1 MFGKKYITDNQYVLQ
16 NDKENIDSNFGGV
29 GMKTWAEHSGP
40 REESEELS
48 CIRRVFF
55 LHVTIY
61 IAELWQVSYSVPLF
75 PGN

>member
-1 MFGKKYITDNQYVLQ
+1 
-16 NDKENIDSNFGGV
+16 
-29 GMKTWAEHSGP
+29 MKTWAEHSGP